1 MDWLEQAK
9 CDGQDTETFYPPR
22 DHTYSAHAERA
33 RAICHG
39 DGTLRDPRCPVIR
52 DCLLYAL
59 VMPDQHGVWGGM
71 SSRERKTLH
80 RRKDL
85 PDYVTREDLEGL
97 GLLDGE
103 TDGPELEEVPGYEKE
118 ANLDDWPNR
127 AAPPEP
133 AA

>member
-1 MDWLEQAK
+1 MEDWPDQAK

-22 DHTYSAHAERA
+22 DSTYSAHADRA

-39 DGTLRDPRCPVIR
+39 DGTPQDPRCPVIR
-52 DCLLYAL
+52 ECLLYAL

-85 PDYVTREDLEGL
+85 PDYVTREDLERL
-97 GLLDGE
+97 GLLDG
-103 TDGPELEEVPGYEKE
+103 DGTELEEVSGHEKE
-118 ANLDDWPNR
+118 ANVDDWPN
-127 AAPPEP
+127 
-133 AA
+133 